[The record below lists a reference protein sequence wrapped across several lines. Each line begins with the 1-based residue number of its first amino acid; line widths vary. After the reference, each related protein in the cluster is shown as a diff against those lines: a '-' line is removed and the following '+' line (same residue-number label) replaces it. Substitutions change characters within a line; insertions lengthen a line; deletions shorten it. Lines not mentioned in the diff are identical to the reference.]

1 MELAVNNELTCR
13 LDFCIHASDDN
24 WNDVRQ
30 HTTTIIIIIIIIIAM
45 MAALYTE
52 LKLNYHIK
60 HKKRHQMKNDHTCIH
75 DRSSK
80 LEIGLFRIF
89 LFIFYP

>member
-30 HTTTIIIIIIIIIAM
+30 HTTIIIIIIIIIIIATNWWLHQELPSSSCST
-45 MAALYTE
+45 ALYTE
-52 LKLNYHIK
+52 LNYHIK
-60 HKKRHQMKNDHTCIH
+60 HKKDIR
-75 DRSSK
+75 
-80 LEIGLFRIF
+80 
-89 LFIFYP
+89 